1 MDRFLIRQAA
11 YLPLGMMLA
20 VILWALFVP
29 GYSSVVQ
36 HMSELQLL
44 QHPIASATRI
54 IPVVVGLSVMAFG
67 VGILFQSRGAMVFT
81 AATALVFGAANTS
94 NGIFI
99 SGNPLHGLYGLA
111 MFYVL
116 VPACFAAEL
125 PHTPLKRRAV
135 TVSLAVSFFSLTYF
149 WLQFSNLD
157 PHGFRGLT
165 QRVAVL
171 ILTGWYTYAAIFLLA
186 PVASAQANQA
196 AANNSFKPKSLR
208 GSA

>member
-1 MDRFLIRQAA
+1 MNRFLIKQAI

-20 VILWALFVP
+20 FIVWAMFVP
-29 GYSSVVQ
+29 DYSSVVQ

-44 QHPIASATRI
+44 QHPIAFVTRI
-54 IPVVVGLSVMAFG
+54 IPVIVGLSVMAFG
-67 VGILFQSRGAMVFT
+67 VGVLLQSRGNMMFT

-94 NGIFI
+94 NGIYI

-125 PHTPLKRRAV
+125 PRATNVQRVV
-135 TVSLAVSFFSLTYF
+135 TVSLAIAFVSLTYF
-149 WLQFSNLD
+149 WLQFSQLD

-165 QRVAVL
+165 QRAAVL
-171 ILTGWYTYAAIFLLA
+171 MLTGWYTYAANFLLTNMSSW
-186 PVASAQANQA
+186 PPAQSS
-196 AANNSFKPKSLR
+196 ANNSFQPTQKTRS
-208 GSA
+208 